1 MVALQVHAQ
10 TVEVLADKTESL
22 SASQQFQRL
31 YEAGD
36 YRAALRP
43 GALALSMATGDN
55 ALRLQLANCLAW
67 TGRYDAATELYERLI
82 PDTNFSVAARTGL
95 ANLLRWRGAPHV
107 AMPLLEMALKD
118 EPKNEEPKN
127 ADLKTSVQQTQR
139 ELRPLST
146 VKFSRASD
154 SAGLDRLE
162 LGAGQR
168 VWQQESIFGRP
179 LRLDLAAIAGRD
191 TRAGLT
197 SKHTEVGLSLVMP
210 SMPSASLIADKAA
223 SQWSKNAG
231 ARLELSLQKDLKTR
245 AFGRAHVDLMGD
257 ALSIRAGHVNWG
269 RQVFS
274 QNALL
279 AGLTANQVGV
289 STNINA
295 YWMQVRGRIDSYSVS
310 DNNKILD
317 AELSITPGWQPLPL
331 GLQWMNTVAYRK
343 ANRVDGNY
351 WSPLSFATDTV
362 SVKRSWYFEQ
372 GEFNASLGRSFAL
385 AGDAKNGFSLAA
397 NGRYWVG
404 RDTALGF
411 DMSASDAPR
420 VGAYRYNYV
429 GISLSQLW

>member
-1 MVALQVHAQ
+1 MVALQVHSQ
-10 TVEVLADKTESL
+10 TVERPADKVESL

-36 YRAALRP
+36 YRAALKP
-43 GALALSMATGDN
+43 GALALSRATGDN

-107 AMPLLEMALKD
+107 AIPLLEMALKD
-118 EPKNEEPKN
+118 EPKNKEPKN

-139 ELRPLST
+139 DLKPLST
-146 VKFSRASD
+146 VKLSRASD

-162 LGAGQR
+162 VGASQR
-168 VWQQESIFGRP
+168 VWQQDSIFGRP
-179 LRLDLAAIAGRD
+179 LRLDLAAIAGQD

-197 SKHTEVGLSLVMP
+197 SKHTEVGLSLVIP
-210 SMPSASLIADKAA
+210 PMPSASSMADKAA

-257 ALSIRAGHVNWG
+257 ALSLRAGHFNWG

-274 QNALL
+274 QSALL
-279 AGLTANQVGV
+279 AGLTANQVGM

-295 YWMQVRGRIDSYSVS
+295 YWMQVRGRLDSYSVS

-317 AELSITPGWQPLPL
+317 AELSMTPGWQPLPL

-351 WSPLSFATDTV
+351 WSPLSFAADTV